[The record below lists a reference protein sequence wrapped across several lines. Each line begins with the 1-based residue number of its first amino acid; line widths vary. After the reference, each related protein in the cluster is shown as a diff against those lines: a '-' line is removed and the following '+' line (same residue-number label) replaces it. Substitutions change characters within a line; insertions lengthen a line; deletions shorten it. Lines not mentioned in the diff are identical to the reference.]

1 MKVRIAAI
9 TLFTAATCFAATAA
23 AQSSAT
29 AGVATA
35 QSKSKA
41 EPGLAGRAVVG
52 YLATNSGTGIQP
64 IVGVTGAS
72 RVGEEID
79 FGLAL
84 GAAAVAPAG
93 GYGIGVA
100 AETGEVMVLDLAPER
115 VTAVLDAPPNPNRIL
130 FGPSGSV
137 TALYYR
143 AGAQLNVVRDL
154 LGSPTVDEGLTISGP
169 GVVAAVAIADSG
181 DVALAAFSSEDG
193 ATVYSFSDS
202 GAQFVTQANQVVDLR
217 FSPNSHNA
225 LITDAGAAE
234 VILVTNVGESSG
246 VRVVADAESG
256 LTSPITAASIDGET
270 AYVLSANGIAKLDLA
285 TGAAKSVDC
294 RCQPSGLDAVGR
306 DSRFHLTGNQ
316 PGVIALLDGS
326 GDEDAIVL
334 VPARPAA
341 PLTVTNRRSPARSRS
356 R

>member
-1 MKVRIAAI
+1 MKVRIAVI
-9 TLFTAATCFAATAA
+9 TLFTAAMCFAAAAA
-23 AQSSAT
+23 AQST
-29 AGVATA
+29 AAVGIAA
-35 QSKSKA
+35 ARSKSKA
-41 EPGLAGRAVVG
+41 EPSLAGRAVVG
-52 YLATNSGTGIQP
+52 YLATTSGTGIQP
-64 IVGVTGAS
+64 IVGVAGAS

-100 AETGEVMVLDLAPER
+100 AETGEVVVIDLASES
-115 VTAVLDAPPNPNRIL
+115 VTALLDAPPNPNGVL
-130 FGPSGSV
+130 FGLSGGV
-137 TALYYR
+137 AALYYR
-143 AGAQLNVVRDL
+143 AGGQLSMLRDPA
-154 LGSPTVDEGLTISGP
+154 GAPTVDEALTISGP
-169 GVVAAVAIADSG
+169 GIVTALAISDSG

-193 ATVYSFSDS
+193 ATVYSFTDS
-202 GAQFVTQANQVVDLR
+202 GAQFVTQAKQVVDLR
-217 FSPNSHNA
+217 FSPNSHDA

-246 VRVVADAESG
+246 VRVVADSESG

-270 AYVLSANGIAKLDLA
+270 AYVLSADGIAKLDLA
-285 TGAAKSVDC
+285 TGAAEPVDC
-294 RCQPSGLDAVGR
+294 RCHASGLDAVGR
-306 DSRFHLTGNQ
+306 GSRFHLTGNQ

-341 PLTVTNRRSPARSRS
+341 SLTVSNRRSPVRSRS

>member
-1 MKVRIAAI
+1 MKVRIAVV
-9 TLFTAATCFAATAA
+9 TLFTAVTCFAAAA
-23 AQSSAT
+23 VAQSSA
-29 AGVATA
+29 AVGVAAA

-52 YLATNSGTGIQP
+52 YLATSSGTGIQP
-64 IVGVTGAS
+64 IVGVAGAS
-72 RVGEEID
+72 RVGEQID

-100 AETGEVMVLDLAPER
+100 AETGEVVILDLASES
-115 VTAVLDAPPNPNRIL
+115 VAAGLDAPMNPNRIL
-130 FGPSGSV
+130 FSPSGEV
-137 TALYYR
+137 AALYYR
-143 AGAQLNVVRDL
+143 AGAQLNVVRDP
-154 LGSPTVDEGLTISGP
+154 LGSPTVDEALTVSGP
-169 GVVAAVAIADSG
+169 GVVTAVAIADSG
-181 DVALAAFSSEDG
+181 DMVLAAFSSEGG
-193 ATVYSFSDS
+193 ATVYSVSDS
-202 GAQFVTQANQVVDLR
+202 GAQFVTPAKQVVDLR
-217 FSPNSHNA
+217 FSPNSHDA

-234 VILVTNVGESSG
+234 IVLVTNVGESSA
-246 VRVVADAESG
+246 VRVVADAKSG
-256 LTSPITAASIDGET
+256 LTAPITAASIDGET
-270 AYVLSANGIAKLDLA
+270 AYVLSADGIAKLDLA
-285 TGAAKSVDC
+285 TGAAESVDC

-306 DSRFHLTGNQ
+306 DSRFHLTGSQ

-341 PLTVTNRRSPARSRS
+341 SLTVSARRSPARSRS